1 MAHTIKRPR
10 YPKGTWMKLKDKSIL
25 VAYMDNPR
33 NPYST
38 GRLAQY
44 AGCSRSFIG
53 HLRTGYKT
61 SCTPQLAQRIAEA
74 LGVPLEA
81 LFDLRPSA
89 GSGSSSKRREK
100 VAA

>member
-1 MAHTIKRPR
+1 MAHPTKRRR
-10 YPKGTWMKLKDKSIL
+10 YPKGAWMKLKDKGIL

-44 AGCSRSFIG
+44 AKCSRSFIG

-61 SCTPQLAQRIAEA
+61 SCTPQLAERIAEA

-81 LFDLRPSA
+81 LFDLRTSA
-89 GSGSSSKRREK
+89 VSSENSKPQRS
-100 VAA
+100 AA